1 MGRIADA
8 LKKAQRER
16 NEKLRLGLAQNSPAG
31 AVAIDMPT
39 PVADLDMSGGAD
51 RLGTQG
57 LPIRPGATLWSS
69 SRTPVAMDPMPDWN
83 VDPAVVAVH
92 DRTSS
97 IVEQYRA
104 IRTWLL
110 SHTALGEHNCV
121 AITSSVALEG
131 KTVTTANLAVVL
143 AEVRH
148 MNVLVVDADFRRGS
162 LAQQFRTENSPGL
175 ADVLAGKIQL
185 SEAIAQTPIS
195 NLSFLPASKC
205 FGLNPTEL
213 FNSKSASLVF
223 DEIRERYHYVLV
235 DTPPVQS
242 FSDVGVIGALCT
254 GIVMVVRMRKTAS
267 TLVRQSV
274 QWLQANNLNVIGC
287 IAAAARS
294 KPTRLVY
301 QYDKG

>member
-16 NEKLRLGLAQNSPAG
+16 NEKLRLGLAQNSRGG
-31 AVAIDMPT
+31 AAAIDMPSG
-39 PVADLDMSGGAD
+39 VADHDLYEGGN
-51 RLGTQG
+51 RLGAQE
-57 LPIRPGATLWSS
+57 LPFRPGATPWTSG
-69 SRTPVAMDPMPDWN
+69 RTTVAMDPMPDWN
-83 VDPAVVAVH
+83 VDPAVVAIH

-110 SHTALGEHNCV
+110 SHTVLGEHNCV
-121 AITSSVALEG
+121 AITSSVSREG

-162 LAQQFRTENSPGL
+162 LATQFRTENAPGL
-175 ADVLAGKIQL
+175 ADVLAGRIQL
-185 SEAIAQTPIS
+185 SDAVAQTPIS

-254 GIVMVVRMRKTAS
+254 GVVMVVRMRKTAS

-274 QWLQANNLNVIGC
+274 QWLQSNNLNVIGC

-301 QYDKG
+301 QYDKA

>member
-1 MGRIADA
+1 
-8 LKKAQRER
+8 
-16 NEKLRLGLAQNSPAG
+16 
-31 AVAIDMPT
+31 
-39 PVADLDMSGGAD
+39 
-51 RLGTQG
+51 
-57 LPIRPGATLWSS
+57 
-69 SRTPVAMDPMPDWN
+69 
-83 VDPAVVAVH
+83 VVAVH

>member
-31 AVAIDMPT
+31 AAAIDMPA
-39 PVADLDMSGGAD
+39 PVADHDMSGGPD
-51 RLGTQG
+51 RLGAQG
-57 LPIRPGATLWSS
+57 LPIRPGATPWTSG
-69 SRTPVAMDPMPDWN
+69 RTPAAMDPMPDWN

-92 DRTSS
+92 DRTSP

-143 AEVRH
+143 SEVRH

-162 LAQQFRTENSPGL
+162 LARQFRTENSPGL